1 MDRFSF
7 PKSIDPLES
16 VMLPLAKVKFPTV
29 EPVARVA
36 TPVLRVPV
44 VDKFS
49 SPNDIAPSESIIL
62 PVDIVTVPSIIAISV
77 TVKSSVV
84 VNCSADI
91 VALDVTFPV
100 TVCAPEARVPLVDKF
115 SSPKDIDPP
124 ESVILPLA
132 NVRLPTVDP
141 VASEAAPALNVPVVD
156 TFSSPKDIDPPES
169 VILPLASVRLPTVE
183 PVGNEAACENVTPP
197 PSAIAIASSPSV
209 YSIKGV
215 LRDVEATWDCVVMEV
230 APVTTPASTLIV
242 PSNTIADPGAG
253 VIFTAP
259 EDVLNVTAASP

>member
-36 TPVLRVPV
+36 TPVTRVPV

-84 VNCSADI
+84 VNCSAEI
-91 VALDVTFPV
+91 VAFDVIFPV

-115 SSPKDIDPP
+115 SSPKDMEPP
-124 ESVILPLA
+124 ESVILP
-132 NVRLPTVDP
+132 
-141 VASEAAPALNVPVVD
+141 
-156 TFSSPKDIDPPES
+156 F
-169 VILPLASVRLPTVE
+169 ASVRLPTVE

-215 LRDVEATWDCVVMEV
+215 LRDVEAIWDCVVIEV